1 MTPAYR
7 FSLLFA
13 SMMVAGVLSA
23 CQPSPDDTE
32 TTTAVSPQPV
42 DLPPLESSE
51 EVTEQVDPDMALV
64 VDDTVTD
71 DEQVTDMLKD
81 YNRAMSK
88 MHDEMMIG
96 MGYNN
101 PDTAFAKSMLGHHR
115 GAIDMAKLEL
125 KYGTD
130 IAMQQFAQTV
140 IEEQQA
146 EIDILKK
153 WLASH
158 PDTVKPNPNAAAMQ
172 QAFADNMQAM
182 HGEMMVGVTDPVPDM
197 AFARGML
204 PHHIGAVDMAR
215 AQLQYGDDE
224 EMRQLAQQIIDSQLT
239 EIQQLQNWL
248 ATYAPEDESL
258 QTDDDAQ
265 TDANAETDAEDA
277 ENTNTEAKDTEQKD
291 TETSAKPAA

>member
-23 CQPSPDDTE
+23 CQPSPEDTE
-32 TTTAVSPQPV
+32 ATTAVSPQPV
-42 DLPPLESSE
+42 DLPPIESSE
-51 EVTEQVDPDMALV
+51 EVTEPVDPDMEIVAE
-64 VDDTVTD
+64 DTATD
-71 DEQVTDMLKD
+71 DEQMTDMLKD

-115 GAIDMAKLEL
+115 GALDMAKLEL

-130 IAMQQFAQTV
+130 TAMQQFAQTV

-158 PDTVKPNPNAAAMQ
+158 PDTVKPDPNTEAMQ

-182 HGEMMVGVTDPVPDM
+182 HSEMMVGVTDPVPDM

-204 PHHIGAVDMAR
+204 PHHIGAVDMAKL
-215 AQLQYGDDE
+215 QLQYGDDE
-224 EMRQLAQQIIDSQLT
+224 EMRQLAQQIIDNQLT

-248 ATYAPEDESL
+248 ATYAPDDESL
-258 QTDDDAQ
+258 PADDAAASDDDANTDGEDTKNTDDAAKSTEQ
-265 TDANAETDAEDA
+265 TDAEE
-277 ENTNTEAKDTEQKD
+277 
-291 TETSAKPAA
+291 SAKPAT